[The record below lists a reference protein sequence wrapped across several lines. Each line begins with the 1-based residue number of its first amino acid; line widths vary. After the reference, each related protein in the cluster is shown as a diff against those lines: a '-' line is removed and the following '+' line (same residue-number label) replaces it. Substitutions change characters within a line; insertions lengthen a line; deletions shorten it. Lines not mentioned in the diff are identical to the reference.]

1 MDLLVNGMARA
12 MQKVLTIPCLRDR
25 PSSFL
30 VNLPPIENLARRIP
44 GLYGLY
50 CCVAAITDDIEY
62 LLMFRGNSLTNEE
75 RPCDVVIDGMR
86 CPPLGPHVYQQKIAF
101 FHWKIVAS
109 IRCVVRIGAVV
120 VNRDDRRVSGGEVV
134 AIHLLEY
141 DIQDRHFF

>member
-62 LLMFRGNSLTNEE
+62 LLMFRRNRLTNEE
-75 RPCDVVIDGMR
+75 RPCDVGLDGMR
-86 CPPLGPHVYQQKIAF
+86 CPPPWPHRSPQKIDYAD
-101 FHWKIVAS
+101 W
-109 IRCVVRIGAVV
+109 
-120 VNRDDRRVSGGEVV
+120 
-134 AIHLLEY
+134 
-141 DIQDRHFF
+141 